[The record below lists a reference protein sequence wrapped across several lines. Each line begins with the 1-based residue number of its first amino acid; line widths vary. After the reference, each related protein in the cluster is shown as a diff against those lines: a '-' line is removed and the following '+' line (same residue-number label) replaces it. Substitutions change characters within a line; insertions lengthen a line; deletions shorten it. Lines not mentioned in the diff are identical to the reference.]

1 MTQDINQDLSERV
14 ALVTGASRNI
24 GRAIS
29 VALARRGARIAVHV
43 GQDSAAGEET
53 AAAVREAG
61 SQAVVLSGDLSDP
74 DTARSV
80 VANAAAA
87 FDRLDMVINNAAIR
101 PEAPFETLTFENW
114 RRVMGIA
121 LDAVFLVSQ
130 AALPHLKASDMA
142 SVVNIGGLTGHT
154 GAAERA
160 HVITAKAGL
169 VGLTKAM
176 AHELSPMGIT
186 INCVSPGLIQTARVG
201 AAGHTP
207 KHHDTRT
214 NLVGHRGT
222 AEDVAEAVA
231 FLCSPASRY
240 ITGETM
246 HVNGGAYLG

>member
-1 MTQDINQDLSERV
+1 MTLQPNQDLSGRV

-43 GQDSAAGEET
+43 GQDRAAGEET
-53 AAAVREAG
+53 VVAVRQAG
-61 SQAVVLSGDLSDP
+61 SEAILLSGDLSSP
-74 DTARSV
+74 DIAKSV
-80 VANAAAA
+80 VTDAATA
-87 FDRLDMVINNAAIR
+87 FGQLDMVINNAAIR
-101 PEAPFETLTFENW
+101 PEVAFEDLTYENW
-114 RRVMGIA
+114 RNVMGIA

-130 AALPHLKASDMA
+130 AALPYLKASDMA

-176 AHELSPMGIT
+176 AHELSPHGIT
-186 INCVSPGLIQTARVG
+186 INCVSPGLIQTARLG
-201 AAGHTP
+201 SAAHTP

-222 AEDVAEAVA
+222 PEDVAEAVA

-246 HVNGGAYLG
+246 HVNGGAYLA